1 MWLKVEMVARDI
13 VELCSRYGSL
23 KGRGAGTMDS
33 GIYLRV
39 RWYPFHA
46 IVRGADTAYIKG
58 GAVAHIDGSPYKVSP
73 PRCVMEALTRHVLE
87 MEAGMRK
94 SRQCDE
100 EFERG

>member
-13 VELCSRYGSL
+13 VELCSKYGSL

-39 RWYPFHA
+39 SWYPFHA

-73 PRCVMEALTRHVLE
+73 PPMCDGSAHP
-87 MEAGMRK
+87 
-94 SRQCDE
+94 SRTGDGSRNAE
-100 EFERG
+100 EPTVR